1 MSGAKRRPCC
11 QFAQMCY
18 NSSYDTQTDRIVNLA
33 VRMPRLCVVTKQE
46 HTNGFF
52 ITLIRT
58 YKYRLRP
65 TKKQEHLLNCL
76 FAQMQTVYND
86 ALNERREA
94 WKRSRRSVSYVQQWN
109 RMRDERHALPDEM
122 GMLNATSI
130 QQMLRRVDKA
140 YQSLYKGRAGH
151 PRFKNTKRF
160 RSVEYRPGNGCKL
173 NADRLYVQ
181 HVGQVKVILHRA
193 IPDEATIKHVVIK
206 RSLGKWYACLMLE
219 LPDVEPVQSE
229 RPDVGIDVGL
239 HHLLALSDGT
249 IIDNPHWLR
258 NNLADLRVAQ
268 RRPSRRKKGRS
279 NWKKPIRQVAV
290 LHEHVANTRR
300 DFWHKTTCWIVKT
313 YGNIAIENLP
323 LAFMTRNGNLS
334 LSAHDAALG
343 AFRSML
349 EYKAESAG
357 TQVTAVRPART
368 SQLCSDCGSIV
379 VKSLSVRTHI
389 CPDCGLVLDRDVNA
403 ACNILALGRSAWAL
417 TCPVGECVAQE
428 APPL

>member
-1 MSGAKRRPCC
+1 M
-11 QFAQMCY
+11 
-18 NSSYDTQTDRIVNLA
+18 
-33 VRMPRLCVVTKQE
+33 
-46 HTNGFF
+46 
-52 ITLIRT
+52 IRT

-65 TKKQEHLLNCL
+65 TKKQTYLLNRL
-76 FAQMQTVYND
+76 FWQMQTVYND

-109 RMRDERHALPDEM
+109 RMRDERHRLPDEM
-122 GMLNATSI
+122 GSLNATSI

-151 PRFKNTKRF
+151 PRFKNAKRF
-160 RSVEYRPGNGCKL
+160 RSVEYRYGDGCKL
-173 NADRLYVQ
+173 NADRFYIQ
-181 HVGQVKVILHRA
+181 NVGQIKVVLHRS
-193 IPDEATIKHVVIK
+193 IPDDATIKHVVVK
-206 RSLGKWYACLMLE
+206 RSANGSSLGKWYVCLMLE
-219 LPDVEPVQSE
+219 LPDVAPIQSD
-229 RPDVGIDVGL
+229 RLDVGIDVGL

-249 IIDNPHWLR
+249 IIDNPRWLR
-258 NNLADLRVAQ
+258 SNLAALRVAQ
-268 RRPSRRKKGRS
+268 RRLSRRRKGGA
-279 NWKKPIRQVAV
+279 NWRKAARQVAV

-300 DFWHKTTCWIVKT
+300 DFWHQTTRRIVNT
-313 YGNIAIENLP
+313 YGNIAIEELR

-343 AFRSML
+343 AFRQML

-357 TQVTAVRPART
+357 TQVTAVKPART
-368 SQLCSDCGSIV
+368 SQICSGCGSIV
-379 VKSLSVRTHI
+379 VKSLSVRSHI

-403 ACNILALGRSAWAL
+403 ACNIHALGRSAWAL

>member
-1 MSGAKRRPCC
+1 M
-11 QFAQMCY
+11 
-18 NSSYDTQTDRIVNLA
+18 
-33 VRMPRLCVVTKQE
+33 
-46 HTNGFF
+46 
-52 ITLIRT
+52 IRT

-65 TKKQEHLLNCL
+65 TKKQEHLLNRL

-86 ALNERREA
+86 ALNERRVKWRA
-94 WKRSRRSVSYVQQWN
+94 SRRSVTYVQQWN

-151 PRFKNTKRF
+151 PRFKNVKRF
-160 RSVEYRPGNGCKL
+160 KSVEYRPGDGCKL
-173 NADRLYVQ
+173 KGDRFYIQ
-181 HVGQVKVILHRA
+181 HIGQVKVILHRD
-193 IPDEATIKHVVIK
+193 IPAEARIKHVVVK
-206 RSLGKWYACLMLE
+206 RSLGKWYVCLMLE
-219 LPDVEPVQSE
+219 LPDVEPVVTN

-249 IIDNPHWLR
+249 IIDNPRWLR
-258 NNLADLRVAQ
+258 SNLTALRVAQ
-268 RRPSRRKKGRS
+268 RRMARRKKGGS
-279 NWKKPIRQVAV
+279 NWRKAARQVAV
-290 LHEHVANTRR
+290 LHERVANSRREFWHQTTRR
-300 DFWHKTTCWIVKT
+300 IIND
-313 YGNIAIENLP
+313 YGNIAIEDLS

-343 AFRSML
+343 MFRRML
-349 EYKAESAG
+349 TYKVENTGS
-357 TQVTAVRPART
+357 QLIAVNPRNT
-368 SQLCSDCGSIV
+368 SQSCSGCGSIV
-379 VKSLSVRTHI
+379 VKSLAVRSHN
-389 CPDCGLVLDRDVNA
+389 CSDCGLVLDRDVNA